1 MLDREINYYR
11 KNKEKLKKLYSDK
24 YIIIK
29 GNEIIGTYDTHA
41 IAYHE
46 ARKNHEVGTFIIK
59 YITMA

>member
-11 KNKEKLKKLYSDK
+11 KNRDKFKKLYSDK
-24 YIIIK
+24 YVVIK
-29 GNEIIGTYDTHA
+29 GNDIIGIYESHD

-59 YITMA
+59 YIAMA